1 MAVRFAGEADQDFLG
16 LAKRVADRNFEV
28 ETRKSAEI
36 FTIYY

>member
-28 ETRKSAEI
+28 ETRSAEI